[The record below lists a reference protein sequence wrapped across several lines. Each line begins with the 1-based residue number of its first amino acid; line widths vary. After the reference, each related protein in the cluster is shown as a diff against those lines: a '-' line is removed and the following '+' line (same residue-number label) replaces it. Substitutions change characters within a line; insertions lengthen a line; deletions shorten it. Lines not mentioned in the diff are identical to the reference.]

1 MLPATTLLEDTLTF
15 LAFLHSHDVR
25 AFGARWLPPT
35 ALRDLNAQLLERD
48 DVPPP
53 THRRHGKRGVTERE
67 TQRLRF
73 IHFLCEAAH
82 LVAKTGAHLKPTLR
96 VTRWLT
102 ASPDDQLQTLLSTAC
117 PDQPSRLHDD
127 LWRVYRLPGWSLA
140 SPTVWLTQL
149 FAILRAAPPGE
160 RIKLTTL
167 LKLAPP
173 EDGDEQPDEILRGV
187 LHYLEWLGVVVWHG
201 PAALQ
206 VNPVP
211 IPLDCLAR
219 SARSARSV
227 PVVLLPASRLRLE
240 LLNANFSRLY
250 ELSDYADLIAVTP
263 QRRYC
268 LNRERLQRA
277 LQRGRSLDAIL
288 RFLENTLGDAL
299 PIQLVQQ
306 LHDWTA
312 PLDRVAVRRVTLLE
326 VKDPATLT
334 DLTRSHRVRESIQRT
349 LSPRAV
355 VVRESRLPALLRQ
368 LAKHGLTPRTNLP
381 TSVIASAGGTK
392 QSPTRRSN
400 LPPLAQLY
408 FAALLNQQLAD
419 RLPAPYR
426 VDYSIVLDLAR
437 QLTPRDQLLAA
448 ELAQE
453 AVEMLTAQPSC
464 PSASIGHPGSPTANH
479 VDGNS
484 GFPLETRGNDNT
496 RTAAQLESILPLI
509 EQSIA
514 ANTPLAI
521 TYYTAGRDT
530 QTDRIVDPLR
540 LEWRGETPY
549 LIAYCHLRQAERVFR
564 VDRIAAI
571 TPVSNPHPRSKK
583 AD

>member
-1 MLPATTLLEDTLTF
+1 MPAALLNDTLSF
-15 LAFLHSHDVR
+15 LAFLHAHDIR
-25 AFGARWLPPT
+25 PRGSRWLPPS
-35 ALRDLNAQLLERD
+35 ALAALNSQLLIRDQVGTPSRPQGGRIGTVERN
-48 DVPPP
+48 
-53 THRRHGKRGVTERE
+53 TERI
-67 TQRLRF
+67 RF
-73 IHFLCEAAH
+73 VHFLCEAAH
-82 LVAKTGAHLKPTLR
+82 LVAKTGAYLKPTLR
-96 VTRWLT
+96 ATRWL
-102 ASPDDQLQTLLSTAC
+102 AAEPSDQLHQLFVAAY
-117 PDQPSRLHDD
+117 PDQPSRPLDE
-127 LWRVYRLPGWSLA
+127 LWRTYRLPGWSLA

-206 VNPVP
+206 VNQIP
-211 IPLDCLAR
+211 IPSDCLAR
-219 SARSARSV
+219 SARSV
-227 PVVLLPASRLRLE
+227 PMVLLPASRLRLE

-263 QRRYC
+263 VRGAVGQRPVAVQRRYR
-268 LNRERLQRA
+268 LNRDHIQRA

-299 PIQLVQQ
+299 PTRLVQQ
-306 LHDWTA
+306 LHDWAA
-312 PLDRVAVRRVTLLE
+312 PLERVAVRRVTLLE

-355 VVRESRLPALLRQ
+355 VVRDSRLPALLRQ

-381 TSVIASAGGTK
+381 TTQLSDYST
-392 QSPTRRSN
+392 TRRFDS
-400 LPPLAQLY
+400 PFLAQLY

-419 RLPAPYR
+419 WLPAPYR
-426 VDYSIVLDLAR
+426 VDYSIALDLAR
-437 QLTPRDQLLAA
+437 QLTPHDQLLAA

-464 PSASIGHPGSPTANH
+464 PNASIGHPGSPTANH

-496 RTAAQLESILPLI
+496 RAAAQLESILALI

-514 ANTPLAI
+514 AHTPLVMR
-521 TYYTAGRDT
+521 YYTAGRDA
-530 QTDRIVDPLR
+530 QTDRVVEPLR
-540 LEWRGETPY
+540 LEWRGAAYAPGDVPY
-549 LIAYCHLRQAERVFR
+549 LIAYCRLRQAERVFR
-564 VDRIAAI
+564 VDRIVEISQAE
-571 TPVSNPHPRSKK
+571 
-583 AD
+583 